1 MSLQLLVDL
10 HISADRQGPGGAAET
25 LLAAKL
31 AGLTPGHSLRIA
43 DLGCGTGAAALT
55 LAEQFDASIT
65 AVDAIPEF
73 LAELE
78 ARARERGLDHR
89 VQTLCASMDD
99 LPVSLKEFDVVWS
112 EGAVYNIGFE
122 RGARLW
128 APLLKPGGI
137 LAVSELTWLTHE
149 RPKEIQDYWASEY
162 SEVGTVQEKISALQ
176 RTGYELLACFALP
189 KACWTTNYYGP
200 LLARLDAFLLRAGPC
215 HNAQGIAAAERREA
229 DIYDRYGEYFGYFF
243 FIARQPHLRQ

>member
-31 AGLTPGHSLRIA
+31 AGLTPGQSLRIA

-55 LAEQFDASIT
+55 LAEHFDASTT

-78 ARARERGLDHR
+78 ERARERGLEHR

-99 LPVSLKEFDVVWS
+99 LPFSAEEFDVIWS

-122 RGARLW
+122 QGARLW

-137 LAVSELTWLTHE
+137 LAMSELTWLTDA
-149 RPKEIQDYWASEY
+149 RPSEIQEHWQVEY
-162 SEVGTVQEKISALQ
+162 PGIATAPEKIQALH
-176 RTGYELLACFALP
+176 RAGFELVACFALP
-189 KACWTTNYYGP
+189 GHCWTENYLGP
-200 LLARLDAFLLRAGPC
+200 LLDRLNGFLERANSSPE
-215 HNAQGIAAAERREA
+215 ALGIAAAERREA
-229 DIYDRYGEYFGYFF
+229 ELYEMYGGYFGYFF
-243 FIARQPHLRQ
+243 FISRKP

>member
-1 MSLQLLVDL
+1 MQLLVDL

-31 AGLTPGHSLRIA
+31 AGLTPGQSLRIA
-43 DLGCGTGAAALT
+43 DLGCGTGASALT
-55 LAEQFDASIT
+55 LAEQFNASIT

-99 LPVSLKEFDVVWS
+99 LPFSADEFDVIWS
-112 EGAVYNIGFE
+112 EGAIYNIGFE

-128 APLLKPGGI
+128 MPLLKPGGI
-137 LAVSELTWLTHE
+137 LAVSELTWLTRE
-149 RPKEIQDYWASEY
+149 RPTEIQAHWEEEY
-162 SEVGTVQEKISALQ
+162 PGIAAVTEKIEALH
-176 RTGYELLACFALP
+176 RAGLELVGCFELP
-189 KACWTTNYYGP
+189 KHCWTKNYYEP
-200 LLARLDAFLLRAGPC
+200 LLARLGEFLEHANSSPKALE
-215 HNAQGIAAAERREA
+215 IAAAERREA
-229 DIYDRYGEYFGYFF
+229 ELYDRYGGCFGYFF
-243 FIARQPHLRQ
+243 FIFRKP